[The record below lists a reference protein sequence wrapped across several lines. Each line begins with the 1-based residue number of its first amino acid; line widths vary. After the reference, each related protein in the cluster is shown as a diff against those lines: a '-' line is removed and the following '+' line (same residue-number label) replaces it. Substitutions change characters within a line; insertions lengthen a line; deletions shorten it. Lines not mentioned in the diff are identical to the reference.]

1 MAPGAGGLDRSV
13 VGWFRRPDPP
23 DDSCE
28 QFWLSRQSRAPKSQ
42 AARQS
47 VHEEAGDVRVMR
59 SLGLDATS
67 LALPAGI
74 TLAERAARMNQF
86 WKALVEFQYNDVLV
100 VALRSR
106 QK

>member
-1 MAPGAGGLDRSV
+1 
-13 VGWFRRPDPP
+13 
-23 DDSCE
+23 
-28 QFWLSRQSRAPKSQ
+28 
-42 AARQS
+42 
-47 VHEEAGDVRVMR
+47 MR